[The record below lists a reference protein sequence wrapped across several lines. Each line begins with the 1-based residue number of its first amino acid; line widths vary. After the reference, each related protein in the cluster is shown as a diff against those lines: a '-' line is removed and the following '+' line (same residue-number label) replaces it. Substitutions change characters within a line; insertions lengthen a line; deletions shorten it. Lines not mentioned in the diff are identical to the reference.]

1 MKKILY
7 IGIIIILFFS
17 SFYTRFQNLG
27 NFYTETDDQ
36 MPISQM
42 LNYKRLDLYTIAND
56 ASSPSYNSYLKLKIR
71 KLQNL
76 DNKFI
81 DFSQKII
88 VII

>member
-36 MPISQM
+36 IPISQM
-42 LNYKRLDLYTIAND
+42 LNYKKLDL
-56 ASSPSYNSYLKLKIR
+56 
-71 KLQNL
+71 LQNQSDHL
-76 DNKFI
+76 LQMK
-81 DFSQKII
+81 
-88 VII
+88 